1 MNTPAHPRPQVI
13 AVDEVD
19 ECFASSP
26 ADMASLLATAA
37 DAGGAGNAQGQKPQV
52 GVG

>member
-1 MNTPAHPRPQVI
+1 M
-13 AVDEVD
+13 DEVD

-26 ADMASLLATAA
+26 ADMAALLEAAA
-37 DAGGAGNAQGQKPQV
+37 DAAGSGNAQGQKPQV